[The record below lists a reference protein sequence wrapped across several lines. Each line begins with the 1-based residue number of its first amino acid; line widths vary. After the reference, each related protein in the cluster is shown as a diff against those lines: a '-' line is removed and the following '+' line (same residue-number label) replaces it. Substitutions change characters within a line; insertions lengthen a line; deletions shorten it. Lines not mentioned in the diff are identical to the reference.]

1 MFFLICL
8 PICYSEWVIS
18 ILLSSRSLTH
28 SSVLFSFLLVVF
40 SLVFILAAVFSHSD
54 WLLFIV
60 PGFLLQWSTFLSIA
74 FLNPFSIF
82 ITLFWTQGLVDWKG
96 LFHCFF
102 QGIFLFFYWGT
113 SSPLFFL
120 YFSDEEAL
128 VCQAP
133 PHQALKPKRLYGSP
147 KVMSKPLRETGTPVS
162 WLQAHGPPSAQ
173 VGSVLTT
180 HPFHIPKTAS
190 PQEVLDGIQEYFSS
204 WLLSLS
210 CVRPS
215 ATPWTAAFQAPPS
228 MGFSR

>member
-96 LFHCFF
+96 LSHSIFL
-102 QGIFLFFYWGT
+102 QGISLVLVIGSG
-113 SSPLFFL
+113 SSAFSFFL
-120 YFSDEEAL
+120 QFFLWKIVIYFHLEGLFLCEI
-128 VCQAP
+128 
-133 PHQALKPKRLYGSP
+133 
-147 KVMSKPLRETGTPVS
+147 
-162 WLQAHGPPSAQ
+162 
-173 VGSVLTT
+173 
-180 HPFHIPKTAS
+180 IPA
-190 PQEVLDGIQEYFSS
+190 
-204 WLLSLS
+204 
-210 CVRPS
+210 
-215 ATPWTAAFQAPPS
+215 
-228 MGFSR
+228 

>member
-1 MFFLICL
+1 MHRLAHFILSHKFHISCFFLICL

-40 SLVFILAAVFSHSD
+40 SLVFILAAVFSNSD

-120 YFSDEEAL
+120 YFSDSELRKNSYLLWSWRAIFIWECRLHESNSFGARAVIGMDACHVFSL
-128 VCQAP
+128 GCAGHCPLGGGYDWCFGEQSLHWMLSGASSLPIRAESAP
-133 PHQALKPKRLYGSP
+133 Q
-147 KVMSKPLRETGTPVS
+147 
-162 WLQAHGPPSAQ
+162 
-173 VGSVLTT
+173 
-180 HPFHIPKTAS
+180 
-190 PQEVLDGIQEYFSS
+190 
-204 WLLSLS
+204 LLN
-210 CVRPS
+210 
-215 ATPWTAAFQAPPS
+215 
-228 MGFSR
+228 